1 MQRWDL
7 IIDIRSSNLSYL
19 LNCKKRMIFKSKSDA
34 GHMIQ
39 QFSSF
44 LHTADAIQPKI
55 WFDQMDEKETYEIL
69 PHAGPMIAIA
79 PFSNCFRKDWPIE
92 QYIKLLQH
100 PIFKPYII
108 VLTGITKDVHAK
120 GAIDKFIAQVPL
132 PVINLFDWGHLR
144 HMVPIFE
151 RCDIFIGSDSGLMH
165 LAASTRCKTI
175 GLFGPTDAN
184 RYGPWN
190 NTVVQ
195 SSNYSQDFPH
205 VDLSVEQ
212 VLQSVQ
218 DILQFA

>member
-1 MQRWDL
+1 
-7 IIDIRSSNLSYL
+7 
-19 LNCKKRMIFKSKSDA
+19 
-34 GHMIQ
+34 
-39 QFSSF
+39 
-44 LHTADAIQPKI
+44 
-55 WFDQMDEKETYEIL
+55 
-69 PHAGPMIAIA
+69 
-79 PFSNCFRKDWPIE
+79 
-92 QYIKLLQH
+92 
-100 PIFKPYII
+100 
-108 VLTGITKDVHAK
+108 
-120 GAIDKFIAQVPL
+120 
-132 PVINLFDWGHLR
+132 
-144 HMVPIFE
+144 MVPIFE
-151 RCDIFIGSDSGLMH
+151 RCDICIGSDSGLMH